1 MLWGKLK
8 VNRQPQ
14 YMINMEKT
22 TSGNWHM
29 LKYNQNW
36 MTVYWKKIIVSEVNK

>member
-1 MLWGKLK
+1 MESGSTEKVKQMLWGKLK

-29 LKYNQNW
+29 LKYN
-36 MTVYWKKIIVSEVNK
+36 